1 MSNIEEQEE
10 QAKTTGHRGLKFP
23 MSIPRYDKDLLEIF
37 DLLEKGERSFFARS
51 MIRKGI
57 NYCIENGIDIFE
69 NTSLSRGNPL
79 LTQQTQQAQQIA
91 NPPVS
96 TGSVERRDVQQSN
109 SVDATKSDPG
119 KISPQI
125 IREGSSNIVSQED
138 LNLENMMLQHKK

>member
-79 LTQQTQQAQQIA
+79 LTQQQAHQVASSQA
-91 NPPVS
+91 S
-96 TGSVERRDVQQSN
+96 TNNVERRDVQQPS
-109 SVDATKSDPG
+109 SVSASEPEPAKA
-119 KISPQI
+119 SPQI
-125 IREGSSNIVSQED
+125 IREGSSNMSRQDDFNIED
-138 LNLENMMLQHKK
+138 ALLQQKK